1 MRRRPK
7 RAHAKVEARRL
18 AEALQREAELL
29 DTIATNAVRVCG
41 AYDATVLL
49 REGEFVR
56 GAAHHGP
63 LTSGREDL
71 VSNRVIRDADPV
83 HLRFEEF
90 RQVGTAAKKVEG
102 RGGWSSTGK
111 RVSGNFPS
119 HQRHNRAGCP
129 TSWSVLSRTNRRRPH
144 ANAHSRSLP
153 APAPLMHPWST
164 WDDPSVNP
172 ATSHSDVDGAR
183 QGRDCRCHCHHF
195 DARCVR
201 PGIRRARRPVRRRT
215 EGAVPSVCSV
225 HAYRQRRESCGTKL
239 ESVDRLRALQPLD
252 YASVLADRTIVMERQ
267 VACPHFL
274 DNWNGVTSS

>member
-71 VSNRVIRDADPV
+71 DPNRVIRDADPV

-102 RGGWSSTGK
+102 RGVG
-111 RVSGNFPS
+111 
-119 HQRHNRAGCP
+119 
-129 TSWSVLSRTNRRRPH
+129 
-144 ANAHSRSLP
+144 
-153 APAPLMHPWST
+153 APRGRGSPET
-164 WDDPSVNP
+164 FR
-172 ATSHSDVDGAR
+172 ATSAIIGRVARLAGAFCPEPTGDDR
-183 QGRDCRCHCHHF
+183 MQT
-195 DARCVR
+195 
-201 PGIRRARRPVRRRT
+201 PT
-215 EGAVPSVCSV
+215 
-225 HAYRQRRESCGTKL
+225 HA
-239 ESVDRLRALQPLD
+239 
-252 YASVLADRTIVMERQ
+252 
-267 VACPHFL
+267 HFL
-274 DNWNGVTSS
+274 RRHLLCTPGRHGTILR